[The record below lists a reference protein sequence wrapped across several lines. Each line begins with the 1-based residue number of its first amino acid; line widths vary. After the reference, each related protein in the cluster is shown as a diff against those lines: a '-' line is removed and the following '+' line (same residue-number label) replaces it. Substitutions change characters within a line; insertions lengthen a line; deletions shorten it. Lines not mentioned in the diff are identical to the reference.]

1 MIARQADSIALH
13 VRENDTLTS
22 QLRDVS
28 AQLKDVRAEL
38 EEKAR
43 RLFIE
48 GETHKSALETWKQ
61 EVSCRAELPIHPSGG
76 HSSAISFTFTV
87 AYLKCTSTLA
97 TLVHCT
103 T

>member
-1 MIARQADSIALH
+1 MLLQVLQTKLKDSSSLIARQADSIALH

-38 EEKAR
+38 EEQAR

-48 GETHKSALETWKQ
+48 GEAHNSALETWKQ
-61 EVSCRAELPIHPSGG
+61 EVSGGADPSIRWPFICHFIHVYSRL
-76 HSSAISFTFTV
+76 S
-87 AYLKCTSTLA
+87 
-97 TLVHCT
+97 
-103 T
+103 